1 MIMIQFEKPNN
12 LNGKQ
17 LMDELVAAGV
27 AITEPP
33 LLDGNRKLWLE
44 IKATDKTKAQPIVDA
59 HVGIDTVK
67 VLTVAEKLAIVDL
80 SIDDLKAA
88 LGL

>member
-1 MIMIQFEKPNN
+1 MIQVEKPEN
-12 LNGKQ
+12 LNSKQ

-33 LLDGNRKLWLE
+33 LLDGNHKLWLE
-44 IKATDKTKAQPIVDA
+44 IKTADKTKAQPIVNSHA
-59 HVGIDTVK
+59 GIDSIP